1 MVLQYFIITDQVIA
15 IFFRFEDGTLPYLD
29 IISLNHAFSVYEQ
42 LTGCMSAVLNHTHS
56 IALYT
61 YNNMSAMKH
70 LSGKPLCKLY
80 CKTDFK
86 NKAKQGPI
94 INFNLLRANGDFVG
108 YSEVSAGIVNGSHL
122 YTFLSNALQEK
133 CLQK

>member
-1 MVLQYFIITDQVIA
+1 MNQEVCCK

-29 IISLNHAFSVYEQ
+29 IVGLNHAFSVYEK
-42 LTGCMSAVLNHTHS
+42 LTGCMTAVLNHTHS

-70 LSGKPLCKLY
+70 LSGQPLCKIY

-86 NKAKQGPI
+86 DKTRQGPI
-94 INFNLLRANGDFVG
+94 INFNLLRTNGDFVG
-108 YSEVSAGIVNGSHL
+108 YSEVRGFLYIVMCPL
-122 YTFLSNALQEK
+122 EIFQML
-133 CLQK
+133 